1 MSGETILEAK
11 GIYKS
16 FSGVPVLQDVRFEVK
31 QGEVHALMGEN
42 GAGKSTLIKIIT
54 GVYSKDDGQIY
65 WEGQPVEVNSYQDC
79 QKLGVACIYQEL
91 SVIPPLTVAQNV
103 YLGREPRRGKLIDFK
118 KMNQMTQ
125 ELIDKYDFPLKPT
138 TVVDN
143 LGIGQRQ
150 LIEILKGLS
159 QNSKLLIMDEPTASL
174 SGKEA
179 ESLFRIINTLRS
191 EGVSI
196 IYISHRL
203 EEVYMLSDRLTIL
216 RDGKNA
222 AVLEK
227 KDIIPS
233 KVIEIMIGKVVDE
246 SAGSKKRLQS
256 DDNAEVRLD
265 VRNLTDKTDRFRNIS
280 FQVHRGEILGLSGL
294 IGAGR
299 TEVVRAI
306 YGIDKAASGEV
317 WLDGKKL
324 DPSPKNSIL
333 EGIGF
338 VPEDRRNQGFI
349 PLLST
354 TRNVAL
360 TNYDIVEVKGAVISD
375 ADEIAMGKRAIA
387 DIDIRPADPDKRVGD
402 MSGGNAQKVV
412 LGKWLMREPKRE
424 LKLLIVDEPTAGID
438 VGAKDEIYRIL
449 ENLAK
454 KGAAVIVVTSD
465 LQELLRVSHRILV
478 MRKGDIVKEFKNEIV
493 TQSRVLSAGQGVAEE
508 NNDADE
514 LEKVAVSEA
523 EAIEAAEEGDA

>member
-1 MSGETILEAK
+1 MISVNNVTVSYGGFTLLDNIDFHISETDKVGLVGK
-11 GIYKS
+11 
-16 FSGVPVLQDVRFEVK
+16 
-31 QGEVHALMGEN
+31 N

-54 GVYSKDDGQIY
+54 GVYTKDAGQIY
-65 WEGQPVEVNSYQDC
+65 WEGQPVEINNYQDC

-103 YLGREPRRGKLIDFK
+103 FLGREPRKGVFIDYA

-125 ELIDKYDFPLKPT
+125 ELIDKYQFPLKPT

-159 QNSKLLIMDEPTASL
+159 QDSKLLIMDEPTASL

-179 ESLFRIINTLRS
+179 EMLFKIIQKLRS

-222 AVLEK
+222 AILEK
-227 KDIIPS
+227 QDIIPA
-233 KVIEIMIGKVVDE
+233 KVIETMIGKVVDE
-246 SAGSKKRLQS
+246 SAGSRKMLHS

-265 VRNLTDKTDRFRNIS
+265 VKNLTDKTDRYRNIS
-280 FQVHRGEILGLSGL
+280 FQVHRGEILGMGGL

-306 YGIDKAASGEV
+306 YGVDKAASGEV

-324 DPSPKNSIL
+324 DPSPKASIL

-354 TRNVAL
+354 IKNVAL
-360 TNYDIVEVKGAVISD
+360 TNYDIVKINGTSISD
-375 ADEIAMGKRAIA
+375 ADELAMAKRAIQA
-387 DIDIRPADPDKRVGD
+387 IDIRPSDPEKQVGV
-402 MSGGNAQKVV
+402 MSGGNQQKVV
-412 LGKWLMREPKRE
+412 LGKWLMRD

-438 VGAKDEIYRIL
+438 VGAKDEIYQIL

-454 KGAAVIVVTSD
+454 QGVAVIVVTSD
-465 LQELLRVSHRILV
+465 LQELLRVSHRIIV
-478 MRKGDIVKEFKNEIV
+478 MRKGDIVKEFKNVEV
-493 TQSRVLSAGQGVAEE
+493 TQSKVLSAGQGVEE
-508 NNDADE
+508 
-514 LEKVAVSEA
+514 EA
-523 EAIEAAEEGDA
+523 E

>member
-1 MSGETILEAK
+1 MAENNVILEAK

-16 FSGVPVLQDVRFEVK
+16 FSGVSVLQDVHFSVDR
-31 QGEVHALMGEN
+31 GEVHALMGEN

-54 GVYSKDDGQIY
+54 GVYSKDQGQIY
-65 WEGQPVEVNSYQDC
+65 WEGKPVEINNYQDC

-103 YLGREPRRGKLIDFK
+103 FLGREPRKAGKIIDYK

-125 ELIDKYDFPLKPT
+125 ELIDKYEFPLKPT

-179 ESLFRIINTLRS
+179 EMLFKIINTLRKQ
-191 EGVSI
+191 GVSI

-222 AVLEK
+222 ALLEK
-227 KDIIPS
+227 HEIIPA
-233 KVIEIMIGKVVDE
+233 KVIETMIGKVVDE
-246 SAGSKKRLQS
+246 SSGSKK
-256 DDNAEVRLD
+256 
-265 VRNLTDKTDRFRNIS
+265 RFRNIS
-280 FQVHRGEILGLSGL
+280 FQVHKGEILGFGGL

-299 TEVVRAI
+299 TELVRAI
-306 YGIDKAASGEV
+306 YGIDKPISGEV
-317 WLDGKKL
+317 YLDGEKMVN
-324 DPSPKNSIL
+324 PSPKKSIDM
-333 EGIGF
+333 GIGF
-338 VPEDRRNQGFI
+338 VPEDRRNHGFI

-354 TRNVAL
+354 TKNVAL
-360 TNYDIVEVKGAVISD
+360 TNYDILKKNGLAVSD
-375 ADEIAMGKRAIA
+375 KDELDMSKRAIQA
-387 DIDIRPADPDKRVGD
+387 IDIRPSDPDKQVGV
-402 MSGGNAQKVV
+402 MSGGNQQKVV
-412 LGKWLMREPKRE
+412 LGKWLMRDLR
-424 LKLLIVDEPTAGID
+424 LLIVDEPTAGID
-438 VGAKDEIYRIL
+438 VGAKDEIYSIL
-449 ENLAK
+449 EDLAS
-454 KGAAVIVVTSD
+454 KGVAVIVVTSD

-478 MRKGDIVKEFKNEIV
+478 MRKGDIVKEFKNEVV
-493 TQSRVLSAGQGVAEE
+493 TQSMVLSAGQGVTE
-508 NNDADE
+508 D
-514 LEKVAVSEA
+514 K
-523 EAIEAAEEGDA
+523 EAAE

>member
-1 MSGETILEAK
+1 MAGQTILEAK
-11 GIYKS
+11 NIYKS
-16 FSGVPVLQDVRFEVK
+16 FSGVPVLQDVHFEVK
-31 QGEVHALMGEN
+31 AGEVHALMGEN

-54 GVYSKDDGQIY
+54 GVYSKDEGQIY
-65 WEGQPVEVNSYQDC
+65 WEGQPVEINTYQDC

-103 YLGREPRRGKLIDFK
+103 FLGREPRKGKIIDYK
-118 KMNQMTQ
+118 KMNEMTQ
-125 ELIDKYDFPLKPT
+125 ELIDKYQFPLKPT
-138 TVVDN
+138 TVVEN

-179 ESLFRIINTLRS
+179 EMLFKIIQTLRS

-227 KDIIPS
+227 DEIIPA
-233 KVIEIMIGKVVDE
+233 KVIETMIGKVVDE
-246 SAGSKKRLQS
+246 SAGSKKMLHS
-256 DDNAEVRLD
+256 DENAEVRLD
-265 VRNLTDKTDRFRNIS
+265 VRNLTDKADRYRNIS
-280 FQVHRGEILGLSGL
+280 FQVHRGEILGLGGL

-306 YGIDKAASGEV
+306 FGVDKAESGEV
-317 WLDGKKL
+317 YLDGEKL
-324 DPSPKNSIL
+324 ECYPKASIKN
-333 EGIGF
+333 GIGF

-360 TNYDIVEVKGAVISD
+360 TNYDIVEKKGRAISD
-375 ADEIAMGKRAIA
+375 ASELEMSKR
-387 DIDIRPADPDKRVGD
+387 
-402 MSGGNAQKVV
+402 GNQQKVV
-412 LGKWLMREPKRE
+412 LGKWLMRD

-438 VGAKDEIYRIL
+438 VGAKDEIYGIL
-449 ENLAK
+449 EDLAK
-454 KGAAVIVVTSD
+454 QGVAVIVVTSD

-478 MRKGDIVKEFKNEIV
+478 MRKGDIVKEFKNVEV
-493 TQSRVLSAGQGVAEE
+493 TQSMVLAAGQGVEE
-508 NNDADE
+508 
-514 LEKVAVSEA
+514 EA
-523 EAIEAAEEGDA
+523 

>member
-1 MSGETILEAK
+1 MAGNTILEAK
-11 GIYKS
+11 NIYKS
-16 FSGVPVLQDVRFEVK
+16 FSGVPVLQDVHFEVK
-31 QGEVHALMGEN
+31 VGEVHALMGEN
-42 GAGKSTLIKIIT
+42 GAGKSTLIKIVT
-54 GVYSKDDGQIY
+54 GVYSKDEGQIY
-65 WEGQPVEVNSYQDC
+65 WEGKPVEINNYQDC

-103 YLGREPRRGKLIDFK
+103 FLGREPRNGPFINYK

-125 ELIDKYDFPLKPT
+125 ELIDKYQFPLKPT
-138 TVVDN
+138 TIVDN

-179 ESLFRIINTLRS
+179 EMLFHIIRTLR
-191 EGVSI
+191 EQNVSI

-227 KDIIPS
+227 EEIIPA
-233 KVIEIMIGKVVDE
+233 KVIETMIGKVVDE
-246 SAGSKKRLQS
+246 SAGSKKMLHS
-256 DDNAEVRLD
+256 DDSKPIRLEVK
-265 VRNLTDKTDRFRNIS
+265 NLTDKTDRFRNIS
-280 FQVHRGEILGLSGL
+280 FQVHSGEILGLGGL

-306 YGIDKAASGEV
+306 YGVDKAASGEV
-317 WLDGKKL
+317 FLSGKKL
-324 DPSPKNSIL
+324 NPSPKSSIR

-354 TRNVAL
+354 TKNVAL
-360 TNYDIVEVKGAVISD
+360 TNYDIVKINGVAISD
-375 ADEIAMGKRAIA
+375 SDELAMSKRAIET
-387 DIDIRPADPDKRVGD
+387 IDIRPSDPDKQVGV
-402 MSGGNAQKVV
+402 MSGGNQQKVV
-412 LGKWLMREPKRE
+412 LGKWLMRN

-438 VGAKDEIYRIL
+438 VGAKDEIYSIL
-449 ENLAK
+449 ERLANE
-454 KGAAVIVVTSD
+454 GVAVIVVTSD

-478 MRKGDIVKEFKNEIV
+478 MRKGNIVKEFKNVEV
-493 TQSRVLSAGQGVAEE
+493 TQSMVLAAGQGVQEE
-508 NNDADE
+508 N
-514 LEKVAVSEA
+514 
-523 EAIEAAEEGDA
+523 

>member
-1 MSGETILEAK
+1 MAGNTLIEAK

-31 QGEVHALMGEN
+31 AGEVHALMGEN

-54 GVYSKDDGQIY
+54 GVYTKDDGQIF
-65 WEGQPVEVNSYQDC
+65 WEGNPVEINSYQDC

-103 YLGREPRRGKLIDFK
+103 FLGREPRKGVFIDYA
-118 KMNQMTQ
+118 KMNKMTQ
-125 ELIDKYDFPLKPT
+125 ELIDKYQFPLKPT
-138 TVVDN
+138 TIVDN

-179 ESLFRIINTLRS
+179 EMLFKIIQTLRS

-227 KDIIPS
+227 QDIIPA
-233 KVIEIMIGKVVDE
+233 KVIETMIGKVVDE
-246 SAGSKKRLQS
+246 SAGSRKMLHS
-256 DDNAEVRLD
+256 NDNAEVRLD
-265 VRNLTDKTDRFRNIS
+265 VRNLTDKTDRYRNIS
-280 FQVHRGEILGLSGL
+280 FQVHRGEILGLGGL
-294 IGAGR
+294 
-299 TEVVRAI
+299 
-306 YGIDKAASGEV
+306 
-317 WLDGKKL
+317 KL
-324 DPSPKNSIL
+324 DPSPKASIL

-354 TRNVAL
+354 TKNVAL
-360 TNYDIVEVKGAVISD
+360 TNYDIVKINGTSISD
-375 ADEIAMGKRAIA
+375 ADELAMSKRAIEA
-387 DIDIRPADPDKRVGD
+387 IDIRPSDPNKQVGV
-402 MSGGNAQKVV
+402 MSGGNQQKVV
-412 LGKWLMREPKRE
+412 LGKWLMRD

-438 VGAKDEIYRIL
+438 VGAKDEIYSIL
-449 ENLAK
+449 EDLAK
-454 KGAAVIVVTSD
+454 KGVAVIVVTSD
-465 LQELLRVSHRILV
+465 LQELLRVSHRIIV
-478 MRKGDIVKEFKNEIV
+478 MRKGNIVKEFKNVEV
-493 TQSRVLSAGQGVAEE
+493 TQSKVLSAGQGVEE
-508 NNDADE
+508 
-514 LEKVAVSEA
+514 EA
-523 EAIEAAEEGDA
+523 ET

>member
-1 MSGETILEAK
+1 MAGNTLIEAK

-16 FSGVPVLQDVRFEVK
+16 FSGVPVLQDVHFEVK
-31 QGEVHALMGEN
+31 AGEVHALMGEN

-54 GVYSKDDGQIY
+54 GVYTKDAGQIY
-65 WEGQPVEVNSYQDC
+65 WEGQPVEINNYQDC

-103 YLGREPRRGKLIDFK
+103 YLGREPRKGVFIDYA

-125 ELIDKYDFPLKPT
+125 ELIDKYQFPLKPT

-159 QNSKLLIMDEPTASL
+159 QDSKLLIMDEPTASL

-179 ESLFRIINTLRS
+179 EMLFKIIQKLRS

-222 AVLEK
+222 AILEK
-227 KDIIPS
+227 EDIIPA
-233 KVIEIMIGKVVDE
+233 KVIETMIGKVVDE
-246 SAGSKKRLQS
+246 SAGSRKMLHS

-265 VRNLTDKTDRFRNIS
+265 VRNLTDKTDRYRNI
-280 FQVHRGEILGLSGL
+280 
-294 IGAGR
+294 
-299 TEVVRAI
+299 
-306 YGIDKAASGEV
+306 
-317 WLDGKKL
+317 
-324 DPSPKNSIL
+324 PSPKASIL

-354 TRNVAL
+354 IKNVAL
-360 TNYDIVEVKGAVISD
+360 TNYDIVKINGTSISD
-375 ADEIAMGKRAIA
+375 ADELAMAKRAIQA
-387 DIDIRPADPDKRVGD
+387 IDIRPADPEKQVGV
-402 MSGGNAQKVV
+402 MSGGNQQKVV
-412 LGKWLMREPKRE
+412 LGKWLMRD

-438 VGAKDEIYRIL
+438 VGAKDEIYSIL
-449 ENLAK
+449 EDLAK
-454 KGAAVIVVTSD
+454 QGVAVIVVTSD
-465 LQELLRVSHRILV
+465 LQELLRVSHRIIV
-478 MRKGDIVKEFKNEIV
+478 MRKGNIVKEFKNVEV
-493 TQSRVLSAGQGVAEE
+493 TQSKVLSAGQGVEE
-508 NNDADE
+508 
-514 LEKVAVSEA
+514 EA
-523 EAIEAAEEGDA
+523 E

>member
-31 QGEVHALMGEN
+31 RGEVHALMGEN

-54 GVYSKDDGQIY
+54 GVYSKDEGQIY
-65 WEGQPVEVNSYQDC
+65 WEGRPVEINSYQDC

-103 YLGREPRRGKLIDFK
+103 YLGREPRKGMFIDYK

-125 ELIDKYDFPLKPT
+125 ELIDKYDFPLKPE
-138 TVVDN
+138 TVVDH

-227 KDIIPS
+227 KDIIPA
-233 KVIEIMIGKVVDE
+233 KVIETMIGKVVDE
-246 SAGSKKRLQS
+246 SAGSKKQLHS
-256 DDNAEVRLD
+256 EPGAEVRLD
-265 VRNLTDKTDRFRNIS
+265 VRGLTDKSDRFRNIS
-280 FQVHRGEILGLSGL
+280 FQVHRGEILGLGGL

-306 YGIDKAASGEV
+306 YGVDKAASGEV

-338 VPEDRRNQGFI
+338 VPEDRRGQGFI

-354 TRNVAL
+354 TKNVAL
-360 TNYDIVEVKGAVISD
+360 TNYDIVKTNKVFGPAGDLATAISD
-375 ADEIAMGKRAIA
+375 SDELAMSKRAIEA
-387 DIDIRPADPDKRVGD
+387 IDIRPADPEKRVGD

-412 LGKWLMREPKRE
+412 LGKWLMRD

-438 VGAKDEIYRIL
+438 VGAKDEIYQIL

-454 KGAAVIVVTSD
+454 QGVAVIVVTSD

-478 MRKGDIVKEFKNEIV
+478 MRKGEIVREFKNEVV
-493 TQSRVLSAGQGVAEE
+493 TQSRILSAGQGVAEE
-508 NNDADE
+508 E
-514 LEKVAVSEA
+514 AVE
-523 EAIEAAEEGDA
+523 EAAEIEKAEEGSV

>member
-1 MSGETILEAK
+1 MAGNTLIEAK

-16 FSGVPVLQDVRFEVK
+16 FSGVPVLQDVHFEVK
-31 QGEVHALMGEN
+31 AGEVHALMGEN

-54 GVYSKDDGQIY
+54 GVYTKDAGQIY
-65 WEGQPVEVNSYQDC
+65 WEGQPVEINNYQDC

-103 YLGREPRRGKLIDFK
+103 FLGREPRKGVFIDYA

-125 ELIDKYDFPLKPT
+125 ELIDKYQFPLKPT

-159 QNSKLLIMDEPTASL
+159 QDSKLLIMDEPTASL

-179 ESLFRIINTLRS
+179 EMLFKIIQKLRS

-222 AVLEK
+222 AILEK
-227 KDIIPS
+227 QDIIPA
-233 KVIEIMIGKVVDE
+233 KVIETMIGKVVDE
-246 SAGSKKRLQS
+246 SAGSKKMLHS

-265 VRNLTDKTDRFRNIS
+265 VKNLTDKTDRYRNIS
-280 FQVHRGEILGLSGL
+280 FQVHRGEILGLGGL

-306 YGIDKAASGEV
+306 YGVDKAASGEV

-324 DPSPKNSIL
+324 DPSPKASIL

-354 TRNVAL
+354 IKNVAL
-360 TNYDIVEVKGAVISD
+360 TNYDIVKISGTSISD
-375 ADEIAMGKRAIA
+375 ADELAMAKRAIQA
-387 DIDIRPADPDKRVGD
+387 IDIRPADPNKQVGV
-402 MSGGNAQKVV
+402 MSGGNQQKVV
-412 LGKWLMREPKRE
+412 LGKWLMRD

-438 VGAKDEIYRIL
+438 VGAKDEIYQIL

-454 KGAAVIVVTSD
+454 QGVAVIVVTSD
-465 LQELLRVSHRILV
+465 LQELLRVSHRIIV
-478 MRKGDIVKEFKNEIV
+478 MRKGDIVKEFKNVEV
-493 TQSRVLSAGQGVAEE
+493 TQSKVLSAGQGVEE
-508 NNDADE
+508 
-514 LEKVAVSEA
+514 EA
-523 EAIEAAEEGDA
+523 E

>member
-1 MSGETILEAK
+1 MAGNTILEARH
-11 GIYKS
+11 ICKS
-16 FSGVPVLQDVRFEVK
+16 FSGVPVLQDVHFEVK
-31 QGEVHALMGEN
+31 AGEVHALMGEN
-42 GAGKSTLIKIIT
+42 GAGKSTLIKIVT
-54 GVYSKDDGQIY
+54 GVYSKDEGQIE
-65 WEGQPVEVNSYQDC
+65 WEGKPVTINNYQDC

-103 YLGREPRRGKLIDFK
+103 FLGREPRTGPFINYA
-118 KMNQMTQ
+118 KMNKMTQ
-125 ELIDKYDFPLKPT
+125 ELIDKYQFPLKPT
-138 TVVDN
+138 SVVAN

-159 QNSKLLIMDEPTASL
+159 QNSRLLIMDEPTASL

-179 ESLFRIINTLRS
+179 EMLFRIIQTLR
-191 EGVSI
+191 EQGVSI

-227 KDIIPS
+227 EDIIPA
-233 KVIEIMIGKVVDE
+233 KVIETMIGKVVDE
-246 SAGSKKRLQS
+246 SAGSRKMLHS
-256 DDNAEVRLD
+256 DDAAEVRLD
-265 VRNLTDKTDRFRNIS
+265 VRGLTDGTDRYRNIS
-280 FQVHRGEILGLSGL
+280 FQVHRGEILGLGGL

-306 YGIDKAASGEV
+306 YGVDKAAGGEV
-317 WLDGKKL
+317 YLDGKKL
-324 DPSPKNSIL
+324 SPSPKASIL

-360 TNYDIVEVKGAVISD
+360 TNYDIVKKNGLAISD
-375 ADEIAMGKRAIA
+375 GDELAMSKRAIEA
-387 DIDIRPADPDKRVGD
+387 IDIRPSDPEKQVGV
-402 MSGGNAQKVV
+402 MSGGNQQKVV
-412 LGKWLMREPKRE
+412 LGKWLMRD

-438 VGAKDEIYRIL
+438 VGAKDEIYSIL
-449 ENLAK
+449 ENLAS
-454 KGAAVIVVTSD
+454 KGVAVIVVTSD

-478 MRKGDIVKEFKNEIV
+478 MRKGDIVKEFKNVEV
-493 TQSRVLSAGQGVAEE
+493 TQSMVLAAGQGVEE
-508 NNDADE
+508 E
-514 LEKVAVSEA
+514 EA
-523 EAIEAAEEGDA
+523 K

>member
-1 MSGETILEAK
+1 MAGKTILEAK
-11 GIYKS
+11 NIYKS
-16 FSGVPVLQDVRFEVK
+16 FSGVPVLQDVHFEVK
-31 QGEVHALMGEN
+31 AGEVHALMGEN

-54 GVYSKDDGQIY
+54 GVYSKDEGQIY
-65 WEGQPVEVNSYQDC
+65 WEGKPVEINTYQDC

-103 YLGREPRRGKLIDFK
+103 FLGREPRKGMLIDYA
-118 KMNQMTQ
+118 KMNEMTQ
-125 ELIDKYDFPLKPT
+125 ELIDKYQFPLKPT
-138 TVVDN
+138 TVVEN

-179 ESLFRIINTLRS
+179 EMLFKIIQTLRS

-227 KDIIPS
+227 EEIIPA
-233 KVIEIMIGKVVDE
+233 KVIETMIGKVVDE
-246 SAGSKKRLQS
+246 SAGSKKMLHS

-280 FQVHRGEILGLSGL
+280 FQVHKGEILGLGGL

-306 YGIDKAASGEV
+306 FGVDKAESGEV
-317 WLDGKKL
+317 YLDGEKL
-324 DPSPKNSIL
+324 ECYPKASIKN
-333 EGIGF
+333 GIGF

-360 TNYDIVEVKGAVISD
+360 TNYDIVEKKGRAISD
-375 ADEIAMGKRAIA
+375 
-387 DIDIRPADPDKRVGD
+387 
-402 MSGGNAQKVV
+402 S
-412 LGKWLMREPKRE
+412 
-424 LKLLIVDEPTAGID
+424 
-438 VGAKDEIYRIL
+438 
-449 ENLAK
+449 
-454 KGAAVIVVTSD
+454 S
-465 LQELLRVSHRILV
+465 
-478 MRKGDIVKEFKNEIV
+478 
-493 TQSRVLSAGQGVAEE
+493 
-508 NNDADE
+508 E
-514 LEKVAVSEA
+514 LEISK
-523 EAIEAAEEGDA
+523 

>member
-1 MSGETILEAK
+1 MERTTILEAK

-16 FSGVPVLQDVRFEVK
+16 FGSVHVLQDVHFEVAA
-31 QGEVHALMGEN
+31 GEVHALMGEN

-54 GVYSKDDGQIY
+54 GVYAKDAGQIF
-65 WEGQPVEVNSYQDC
+65 WEGKPVEINSYQDC

-103 YLGREPRRGKLIDFK
+103 FLGREPRNGPFIDYK
-118 KMNQMTQ
+118 KMNEMTQ
-125 ELIDKYDFPLKPT
+125 ELIDRYKFPLKPT
-138 TVVDN
+138 TTVAN

-159 QNSKLLIMDEPTASL
+159 QDSKLLIMDEPTASL

-179 ESLFRIINTLRS
+179 VMLFEIIKTLRS
-191 EGVSI
+191 QGVSI

-222 AVLEK
+222 ALLEK
-227 KDIIPS
+227 EDIVPA
-233 KVIEIMIGKVVDE
+233 KVIETMIGKVVDE
-246 SAGSKKRLQS
+246 SAGSRKMLHS

-265 VRNLTDKTDRFRNIS
+265 VRNLTDGTDRYRNIS
-280 FQVHRGEILGLSGL
+280 FQVHRGEILGLGGL

-306 YGIDKAASGEV
+306 YGIDHAASGEV
-317 WLDGKKL
+317 WLDGEKL
-324 DPSPKNSIL
+324 DPSPKSSIKN
-333 EGIGF
+333 GIGL

-354 TRNVAL
+354 TKNVAL
-360 TNYDIVEVKGAVISD
+360 TNYDILKKNGLAVSD
-375 ADEIAMGKRAIA
+375 ADELEMSKRAIKA
-387 DIDIRPADPDKRVGD
+387 IDIRPSDPDKQVGV
-402 MSGGNAQKVV
+402 MSGGNQQKVV
-412 LGKWLMREPKRE
+412 LGKWLMRDLR
-424 LKLLIVDEPTAGID
+424 LLIVDEPTAGID
-438 VGAKDEIYRIL
+438 VGAKDEIYAIL

-454 KGAAVIVVTSD
+454 QGVAVIVVTSD

-478 MRKGDIVKEFKNEIV
+478 MRKGNIVKEFKNVEV
-493 TQSRVLSAGQGVAEE
+493 TQSKVLAAGQGVEE
-508 NNDADE
+508 E
-514 LEKVAVSEA
+514 EA
-523 EAIEAAEEGDA
+523 K

>member
-16 FSGVPVLQDVRFEVK
+16 FSGVPVLQDVRFEVRR
-31 QGEVHALMGEN
+31 GEEHALMGEN

-65 WEGQPVEVNSYQDC
+65 WEGQPVEIDSYQDC

-103 YLGREPRRGKLIDFK
+103 YLGREPRRGKFIDYK
-118 KMNQMTQ
+118 KMNEMTQ
-125 ELIDKYDFPLKPT
+125 ALIDKYDFPLKPE
-138 TVVDN
+138 TVVDH

-159 QNSKLLIMDEPTASL
+159 QDSKLLIMDEPTASL

-179 ESLFRIINTLRS
+179 ESLFRIINTLRG

-227 KDIIPS
+227 KDIIPA
-233 KVIEIMIGKVVDE
+233 KVIETMIGKVVDE
-246 SAGSKKRLQS
+246 SAGSKKQLHS
-256 DDNAEVRLD
+256 EPGAEVRLD
-265 VRNLTDKTDRFRNIS
+265 VRGLTDKSDRFRNIS
-280 FQVHRGEILGLSGL
+280 FQVHRGEILGLGGL

-306 YGIDKAASGEV
+306 YGVDKAASGEV

-338 VPEDRRNQGFI
+338 VPEDRRGQGFI

-354 TRNVAL
+354 TKNVAL
-360 TNYDIVEVKGAVISD
+360 TNYDIVKTNRVFGPAGDLATAISD
-375 ADEIAMGKRAIA
+375 ADELAMGKRAIES
-387 DIDIRPADPDKRVGD
+387 IDIRPADPEKQVGL

-412 LGKWLMREPKRE
+412 LGKWLMRD

-438 VGAKDEIYRIL
+438 VGAKDEIYQIL

-454 KGAAVIVVTSD
+454 QGVAVIVVTSD

-478 MRKGDIVKEFKNEIV
+478 MRKGDIVREFKNEVV
-493 TQSRVLSAGQGVAEE
+493 TQSRILSAGQGVAEE
-508 NNDADE
+508 E
-514 LEKVAVSEA
+514 AVEEA
-523 EAIEAAEEGDA
+523 VAIEQAEEGDA